1 MEKLDYFVINGT
13 RVRVEYSETGA
24 DCCDKCCFGIG
35 STCQGIGED
44 RKWPCEKFDYETAY
58 FVPAK
63 RHRTWADV
71 AVAMVALAIIALIG
85 ILCSCER
92 RSPESE
98 AQQTTQE
105 IDRHIKK
112 ATIDG
117 HDYLLFFGKV
127 SSAPTVIH
135 SESCPCKSENKQ
147 NHE

>member
-1 MEKLDYFVINGT
+1 MAKLDYFVINGK
-13 RVRVEYSETGA
+13 RVRVEYSDTI
-24 DCCDKCCFGIG
+24 CCHKCALL
-35 STCQGIGED
+35 
-44 RKWPCEKFDYETAY
+44 CEGKCPTKKCALYSGNGKFAY

-63 RHRTWADV
+63 RRRTWVDV
-71 AVAMVALAIIALIG
+71 AAALVALAVIALIG

>member
-1 MEKLDYFVINGT
+1 MAKLDYFVINGK
-13 RVRVEYSETGA
+13 RVRVEYS
-24 DCCDKCCFGIG
+24 DFHSRCHKCAFKRERECPAAECFGFD
-35 STCQGIGED
+35 QKD
-44 RKWPCEKFDYETAY
+44 KFAY

-63 RHRTWADV
+63 RHRTRADV
-71 AVAMVALAIIALIG
+71 AVAIVALAIIALIG

-105 IDRHIKK
+105 IDRNIKK

-117 HDYLLFFGKV
+117 HDYLLFHGKI

>member
-1 MEKLDYFVINGT
+1 MKTIEYENG
-13 RVRVEYSETGA
+13 RYKVRYCRSIHF
-24 DCCDKCCFGIG
+24 CCDKCCFG
-35 STCQGIGED
+35 
-44 RKWPCEKFDYETAY
+44 RCEECPDCSPFHHPTKERYAY
-58 FVPAK
+58 FRPVK
-63 RHRTWADV
+63 QRRTWADV

-127 SSAPTVIH
+127 SVPPTVIH
-135 SESCPCKSENKQ
+135 SESCPCKSENEQ